1 VRRDDL
7 ADWAWVD
14 GAVGVVT
21 DARIIAT
28 GKPRP
33 FRMYLL
39 LVQIKECLG
48 RQTIIEWQT
57 AYVYDPQVRN
67 VLLYTHFRG

>member
-1 VRRDDL
+1 
-7 ADWAWVD
+7 
-14 GAVGVVT
+14 
-21 DARIIAT
+21 
-28 GKPRP
+28 
-33 FRMYLL
+33 MYLL